1 MDIQM
6 PEMDGLEASKHIR
19 NKHSSVINHDV
30 PIIAMTAHAMKG
42 DDEKCIEAGMNDY
55 MSKPINLELLAAKID
70 KWLDNEPEKDDVNNS
85 PDEQKEEPKIFDY
98 DLFMENI
105 MDDMVIARG
114 IIDIF
119 NRNAP
124 RQLEELKKAIDE
136 EEIET
141 IVNSAHS
148 LKGASASV
156 GGMAL
161 SDISSRIEMQA
172 GTGEMGMILKMLPEL
187 EKSYDLLVQELE
199 KI

>member
-1 MDIQM
+1 
-6 PEMDGLEASKHIR
+6 
-19 NKHSSVINHDV
+19 
-30 PIIAMTAHAMKG
+30 MTAHAMKG